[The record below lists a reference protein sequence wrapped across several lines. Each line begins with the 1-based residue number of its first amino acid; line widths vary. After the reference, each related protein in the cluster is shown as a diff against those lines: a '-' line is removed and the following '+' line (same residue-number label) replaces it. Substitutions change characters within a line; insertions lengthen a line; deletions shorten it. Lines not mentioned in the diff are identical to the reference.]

1 MKILIKESQ
10 YSLLLEQSNV
20 TSAYN
25 DIVDASSGPGTDPD
39 KILKA
44 FDKIKNI
51 KDFTKLVSMFKDK
64 KTGYDSFSDMINQEY
79 EKFNFDDVL
88 KLKQKLYPLGVVV
101 LYSSGK
107 NYLGEKMF
115 TGNFTFRI
123 PNPQNTKQND
133 KNCINKYNPLL
144 VRGKK
149 HWIDW
154 LSNPITKQKF
164 IKNWSDKD
172 YDINDVN
179 EIFKNY
185 INSLN
190 NLKLFF
196 YDNSIDEINDI
207 TLGSDSRGFY
217 AFVSEYSPNNIY
229 INCSLNDDDAFGTLI
244 HEIQHI
250 LYDIHPL
257 NPDAKVGELF
267 VDKNTNKMGPIDFLS
282 KIINPIGSL
291 LKTSK
296 TSKTDN
302 DLSQNIKNIS
312 KIYNIKF
319 DELKDLYS
327 FASRKEKEMPGYVC
341 RETEKMSNITS
352 IRNLFNIKPGQ
363 NITLKMLSPYIRGEK
378 QHTDV
383 TWLLSCWALTG
394 FSDINTLI
402 NKMNQLAYQDF
413 KSNKDNTRL
422 A

>member
-1 MKILIKESQ
+1 MKVLIKEHQ
-10 YSLLLEQSNV
+10 YSLLLEQLNIV
-20 TSAYN
+20 SAYRE
-25 DIVDASSGPGTDPD
+25 IVDASSGLGTDPD

-44 FDKIKNI
+44 FDNIKNV
-51 KDFTKLVSMFKDK
+51 KDFTKLLSMFKDK
-64 KTGYDSFSDMINQEY
+64 KTGYDNFSDMINQEY
-79 EKFNFDDVL
+79 EKFNFDDVS
-88 KLKQKLYPLGVVV
+88 KLKQKLYPLGVIVS
-101 LYSSGK
+101 YSSGK
-107 NYLGEKMF
+107 NYFGEHLF
-115 TGNFTFRI
+115 TGDFTFRI
-123 PNPQNTKQND
+123 LNPPNTKQNTKQNN
-133 KNCINKYNPLL
+133 KNCVNKYNPLL
-144 VRGKK
+144 VQGKK
-149 HWIDW
+149 YWIDW

-164 IKNWSDKD
+164 IKNWSDED

-196 YDNSIDEINDI
+196 YDNSIDKINGLDVI
-207 TLGSDSRGFY
+207 NKRDAY
-217 AFVSEYSPNNIY
+217 AFVSKNSPNNIY

-250 LYDIHPL
+250 LYYIHPL
-257 NPDAKVGELF
+257 NPDTKVGELF

-282 KIINPIGSL
+282 NIINPIGSL
-291 LKTSK
+291 LK

-312 KIYNIKF
+312 KMYNIKF
-319 DELKDLYS
+319 DELKVLYS
-327 FASRKEKEMPGYVC
+327 ASSKYEKKNPGYTC

-352 IRNLFNIKPGQ
+352 IRKLFNIKPGQ

-383 TWLLSCWALTG
+383 FWLLSCWALSG
-394 FSDINTLI
+394 FSDINVLI

-413 KSNKDNTRL
+413 KSNKDNTRVV
-422 A
+422 

>member
-10 YSLLLEQSNV
+10 YRLLLEQSNV

-51 KDFTKLVSMFKDK
+51 KDFTKLLSMFKDK
-64 KTGYDSFSDMINQEY
+64 KTGYDNFSDMINQEY

-88 KLKQKLYPLGVVV
+88 KLKQKLYPLGVMVS
-101 LYSSGK
+101 YSSGQ

-115 TGNFTFRI
+115 TGNFTFKI
-123 PNPQNTKQND
+123 FKPQNTKQND

-144 VRGKK
+144 VQAKK

-196 YDNSIDEINDI
+196 YNNSIDKINGIDVN
-207 TLGSDSRGFY
+207 GSRDAF
-217 AFVSEYSPNNIY
+217 AFVKENSPNNIY
-229 INCSLNDDDAFGTLI
+229 INCSLNDDDALGSLI

-250 LYDIHPL
+250 LYHIHPL
-257 NPDAKVGELF
+257 NPDGKVGELF
-267 VDKNTNKMGPIDFLS
+267 VDKNTNKMGPIDFLNT
-282 KIINPIGSL
+282 IFNPIGSL

-327 FASRKEKEMPGYVC
+327 SASEYEKRKPGYVC
-341 RETEKMSNITS
+341 SETEKMSNITS
-352 IRNLFNIKPGQ
+352 IRKLFNIKPGQ
-363 NITLKMLSPYIRGEK
+363 NITLEMLKPYIKGDK
-378 QHTDV
+378 HHTDIY
-383 TWLLSCWALTG
+383 WLLSCWALNG